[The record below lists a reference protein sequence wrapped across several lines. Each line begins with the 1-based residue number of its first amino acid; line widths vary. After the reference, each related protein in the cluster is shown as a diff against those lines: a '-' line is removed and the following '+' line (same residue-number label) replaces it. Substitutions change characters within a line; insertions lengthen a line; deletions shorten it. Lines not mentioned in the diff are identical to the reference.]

1 MVSGV
6 NMFTLLK
13 DISEI
18 GTIMMVHP
26 KMEIGYIK
34 N

>member
-1 MVSGV
+1 MDSGV

-18 GTIMMVHP
+18 GTIMMVHL
-26 KMEIGYIK
+26 KTETRYIK